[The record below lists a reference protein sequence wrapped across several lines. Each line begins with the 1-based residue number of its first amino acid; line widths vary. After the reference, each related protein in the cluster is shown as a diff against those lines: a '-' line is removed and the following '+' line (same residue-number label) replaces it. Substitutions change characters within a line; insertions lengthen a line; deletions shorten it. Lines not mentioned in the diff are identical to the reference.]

1 MNKRKGYLI
10 AIIIIFIFFIVNSFS
25 TIIDF
30 ITDYQWFQ
38 DLGYTKSF
46 LTRVFTQ
53 FKIGIPTFII
63 LFGIIYFYLM
73 YIKKSYYKEFKINSP
88 EKGEKGLN
96 IAFGLASALIS
107 LFASSIFAG
116 NLWFNI
122 LQIINRTDFNVTD
135 PIFNKDLSFYIFSLP
150 LIKDIIDLVIL
161 VLLMLIILAIAL
173 YAFLFTFRKSS
184 KDPYENQNVFDMD
197 GRPVG
202 KGINNFFNKEI
213 IKNALFQIGILGSI
227 VFVVIGINYIINTY
241 ELLYSPR
248 GVAFGASYTDVN
260 VMLWVYRIMAVVAI
274 VSAFIF
280 LNGIREKSI
289 KRAIIGP
296 LLLITI
302 SIIGNLG
309 SGLVQRFIVEPN
321 EISKERKYLEY
332 NIDFTQKAYGL
343 NMVEEKEFPVDQDLT
358 KEDLVENED
367 IINNIR
373 INDYRPITQVYNQ
386 LQAMRL
392 YYSFNSVDI
401 DRYYIDGKYTQVFL
415 AARELDQRNLQTKT
429 WINKHLK
436 YTHGYGIALSP
447 VNAVT
452 ENGQP
457 ELLVK
462 NIPPTT
468 DVDLEIKK
476 PEIYFGES
484 TNDYIIVNTD
494 EMEFDYPEGSDNKET
509 IYDGEAGVELR
520 GINRL
525 LYAIKNKSI
534 KILISSNVN
543 PDSRIIMYRNINERI
558 RKIAPFIEYDDNP
571 YIVLNQD
578 DGRLYWIIDGYTV
591 SDRYPYSKPF
601 SEEINLNYIRN
612 SVKVVV
618 DAYNGTVK
626 YYVFDERD
634 PLIQTYKKIFPD
646 VFLDK
651 AEMPSGLINHV
662 KYPTTLFNIQ
672 AQMYKTYH
680 VNNPMVFYNEE
691 DLWDIANEKYM
702 DSVQSVEPTY
712 LVFKLPEGDDVEFL
726 LTIPYTPKTKPNMSS
741 LLVAR
746 NDGEHYGKLFIYKFP
761 KGKTIDGPLMIE
773 SRIDQNTDI
782 SEQLTLWSQQGSR
795 VLRGNVIIVP
805 IENSLLYVEPIY
817 LQADNE
823 NSLPEMKRVIV
834 AFKDEMVMAKSLDEG
849 LMKIFGTPETN
860 IESRPEE
867 ELGGEE
873 SLPEIA
879 DVETMELIKKANEL
893 FINAKKASQNGNW
906 AEYGKYIDELEKVLN
921 RLNRSSN

>member
-63 LFGIIYFYLM
+63 LFGIIYSYLM
-73 YIKKSYYKEFKINSP
+73 YIKKSYYKEFKVNPP
-88 EKGEKGLN
+88 EKGEKRLN

-122 LQIINRTDFNVTD
+122 LQIINRTDFNITD

-161 VLLMLIILAIAL
+161 ILLMLIILAIAL

-184 KDPYENQNVFDMD
+184 EDPYENQNVFDMD

-260 VMLWVYRIMAVVAI
+260 VMLWVYRGMAVVAI
-274 VSAFIF
+274 VSALIF
-280 LNGIREKSI
+280 LNGIRKKSI
-289 KRAIIGP
+289 KKVIIGP

-468 DVDLEIKK
+468 DVDFEIKK

-509 IYDGEAGVELR
+509 MYEGEAGVELK

-543 PDSRIIMYRNINERI
+543 SDSRIIMYRNINERI

-591 SDRYPYSKPF
+591 SDKYPYSKPF

-651 AEMPSGLINHV
+651 TEMPSGLINHV

-702 DSVQSVEPTY
+702 ESVQSVEPTY

-834 AFKDEMVMAKSLDEG
+834 AFKDEMVMSKSLDEG
-849 LMKIFGTPETN
+849 LMKIFGTSETN

-867 ELGGEE
+867 ELGEGE
-873 SLPEIA
+873 SPPEIA
-879 DVETMELIKKANEL
+879 DEETIELIKKANEL

-906 AEYGKYIDELEKVLN
+906 ADYGKYIDELEKVLN

>member
-1 MNKRKGYLI
+1 M
-10 AIIIIFIFFIVNSFS
+10 
-25 TIIDF
+25 
-30 ITDYQWFQ
+30 
-38 DLGYTKSF
+38 
-46 LTRVFTQ
+46 
-53 FKIGIPTFII
+53 
-63 LFGIIYFYLM
+63 
-73 YIKKSYYKEFKINSP
+73 
-88 EKGEKGLN
+88 
-96 IAFGLASALIS
+96 ASALIS

>member
-1 MNKRKGYLI
+1 MEGSAFLNKKKGYFI
-10 AIIIIFIFFIVNSFS
+10 AIFIILILIIANSFT

-38 DLGYTKSF
+38 ELGYTKSF
-46 LTRVFTQ
+46 FTRVFTK

-63 LFGIIYFYLM
+63 LFGIIYFYLLN
-73 YIKKSYYKEFKINSP
+73 IKKGYYKELDVNPP
-88 EKGEKGLN
+88 ERGEKRLDLV
-96 IAFGLASALIS
+96 FGLATALIS
-107 LFASSIFAG
+107 LFVSTIFAS
-116 NLWFNI
+116 NLWFSI
-122 LQIINRTDFNVTD
+122 LQYTNRTKFNITD
-135 PIFNKDLSFYIFSLP
+135 SIFNKDISFYIFSLP
-150 LIKDIIDLVIL
+150 LIEEVTGLLFLVIL
-161 VLLMLIILAIAL
+161 MMIVLTIGL
-173 YAFLFTFRKSS
+173 YIFLLTFRKSS
-184 KDPYENQNVFDMD
+184 QETYQNQDVFDMD

-202 KGINNFFNKEI
+202 NTINRFLNMKSV
-213 IKNALFQIGILGSI
+213 KNALFQIGILGSLI
-227 VFVVIGINYIINTY
+227 FIILGINYFINTY

-248 GVAFGASYTDVN
+248 GVAYGASFTDVN
-260 VMLWVYRIMAVVAI
+260 VMLWVYRIMAIVSI
-274 VSAFIF
+274 VSAFLF
-280 LNGIREKSI
+280 FYGVMKKNI
-289 KRAIIGP
+289 KKALIGP
-296 LLLITI
+296 ILLLAI
-302 SIIGNLG
+302 SIIGNVS
-309 SGLVQRFIVEPN
+309 SGIVQKFIVEPN

-332 NIDFTQKAYGL
+332 NIDYTQRAYGL
-343 NMVEEKEFPVDQDLT
+343 DMVEEKEFPVNQDLT
-358 KEDLVENED
+358 KEDLIINED
-367 IINNIR
+367 TVNNIR

-401 DRYYIDGKYTQVFL
+401 DRYYIDGRYTQVFL
-415 AARELDQRNLQTKT
+415 SARELDQKNLQTKT

-462 NIPPTT
+462 NIPPITG
-468 DVDLEIKK
+468 VDLEINR

-484 TNDYIIVNTD
+484 TNDYIIINTD

-509 IYDGEAGVELR
+509 MYEGEAGIGLR

-525 LYAIKNKSI
+525 LYAIKQKSI

-543 PDSRIIMYRNINERI
+543 SDSRIIMYRNINERI

-591 SDRYPYSKPF
+591 SDKYPYSKPF
-601 SEEINLNYIRN
+601 NQELKLNYIRN

-626 YYVFDERD
+626 YYVFDETD

-646 VFLDK
+646 LFLDK
-651 AEMPSGLINHV
+651 TEMPIGLMSHTR
-662 KYPTTLFNIQ
+662 YPTTLFNIQ
-672 AQMYKTYH
+672 AEMYKTYH

-691 DLWDIANEKYM
+691 DLWDIAQEKYM
-702 DSVQSVEPTY
+702 ESVQTVEPIY
-712 LVFKLPEGDDVEFL
+712 LMFRLPEEDDIEFL
-726 LTIPYTPKTKPNMSS
+726 LTVPYTPKTKPNMSS
-741 LLVAR
+741 LFVAR
-746 NDGEHYGKLFIYKFP
+746 NDGEDYGKLFIYKFP

-782 SEQLTLWSQQGSR
+782 SEQLTLWSQQGSK

-805 IENSLLYVEPIY
+805 IENSLLYIEPIY

-823 NSLPEMKRVIV
+823 NSLPEMKRVI
-834 AFKDEMVMAKSLDEG
+834 ASFKDDMVIAKSLDEA
-849 LMKIFGTPETN
+849 LAKIFGKPDEDIKDTPAEDLN
-860 IESRPEE
+860 QDNESM
-867 ELGGEE
+867 
-873 SLPEIA
+873 
-879 DVETMELIKKANEL
+879 DVLDENTIELIERANKLFNKAKES
-893 FINAKKASQNGNW
+893 AQNGNW
-906 AEYGKYIDELEKVLN
+906 AE
-921 RLNRSSN
+921 